1 MMYPRNQIRR
11 TEQGMSKQE
20 FVDKLRAALS
30 GRVSASLVEENVAYY
45 EEYINTQVRLGHA
58 ESAVLAGLGD
68 PRLIAKS
75 IITAN
80 NGEIKVEN
88 YSYTETK
95 QERSYGNNDYY
106 TETREHQ
113 YPKLVRVPGWVW
125 ILVVILILVLI
136 FSAIFSLIS
145 LLLPIMPLALV
156 IFFLIKLYKD
166 WLK

>member
-1 MMYPRNQIRR
+1 
-11 TEQGMSKQE
+11 MSKQE

-58 ESAVLAGLGD
+58 ESKVLSGLGD

-80 NGEIKVEN
+80 NGEGRAESGTESAGKHS
-88 YSYTETK
+88 YSE
-95 QERSYGNNDYY
+95 ESSYY
-106 TETREHQ
+106 TETHQ
-113 YPKLVRVPGWVW
+113 SNFPKIVKVPGWVW
-125 ILVVILILVLI
+125 LLAGILILVLI
-136 FSAIFSLIS
+136 LSAVFSLIS
-145 LLLPIMPLALV
+145 LLLPFVPVALV
-156 IFFLIKLYKD
+156 IFFFIKLYKD